1 MLLQHFMFKWVRF
14 PKRQNT
20 LEATASLFCLNL
32 WRRGP
37 RSKRY
42 SSRAYRAE
50 GVPQITGP
58 YRILDLGFM
67 CIRQAEKI
75 ADRLFRDL
83 ASHHR
88 K

>member
-32 WRRGP
+32 GVVVP
-37 RSKRY
+37 GLKGIVQEHN
-42 SSRAYRAE
+42 RAE